1 MGLWIQ
7 LNETFVSIK
16 DDTSGFGESKDLLSP
31 VSLLH
36 FTAVTRVKDPPTE
49 ESKLCAHILPQKSG
63 RQKHGMA
70 QFYDWM
76 VINNYRNAEASSFG
90 PGLFLLL
97 VFVLRSGVH
106 SELSDSPALPF
117 YKVGAQ
123 RLSCELSYSKYIDFL
138 IFFSP
143 LQHATRKDVFLHR
156 CHHGFDSGGIRT

>member
-1 MGLWIQ
+1 
-7 LNETFVSIK
+7 
-16 DDTSGFGESKDLLSP
+16 
-31 VSLLH
+31 
-36 FTAVTRVKDPPTE
+36 
-49 ESKLCAHILPQKSG
+49 
-63 RQKHGMA
+63 
-70 QFYDWM
+70 M

-138 IFFSP
+138 IFFP
-143 LQHATRKDVFLHR
+143 LFSMQQGKMFFFIGVTMALIQGGYARRIKPG
-156 CHHGFDSGGIRT
+156 HHINAVRMVISYFVCLRNQMKISLQTCTL

>member
-1 MGLWIQ
+1 MGLWIK

-49 ESKLCAHILPQKSG
+49 ESKLGAHTLPQKSV
-63 RQKHGMA
+63 RQKHSMA
-70 QFYDWM
+70 QFYGWM
-76 VINNYRNAEASSFG
+76 VTNTYRNAEASSFG

-106 SELSDSPALPF
+106 PELSDSPAFPF

-123 RLSCELSYSKYIDFL
+123 SLSCELSYSKDIDF
-138 IFFSP
+138 
-143 LQHATRKDVFLHR
+143 
-156 CHHGFDSGGIRT
+156 